1 MSDQDPLEG
10 SSTEKEAIGELL
22 EQISRR
28 NARIAQLREQ
38 EERHAAELEAER
50 AKVAE
55 LSEALAEAE
64 AVLARTKAKLDAKT
78 ASFDTVRAQLD
89 SVRNSAG
96 WRLIRRWRTTMA
108 KVAPAG
114 SFRRRLYRALTK
126 PLRRARG

>member
-1 MSDQDPLEG
+1 VSDDEALDPA
-10 SSTEKEAIGELL
+10 TEKEAVAELL
-22 EQISRR
+22 EQIAKR

-55 LSEALAEAE
+55 LSAQLAEAE
-64 AVLARTKAKLDAKT
+64 AVLARTKAKLEEKT

-89 SVRNSAG
+89 SVRASTG
-96 WRLIRRWRTTMA
+96 WQLIRRYRTAMA
-108 KVAPAG
+108 KLAPPG